1 MDKNYELNEKWI
13 KASILGTIW
22 AAFEIVLGSFLHN
35 FKIPFSSNALTAI
48 GIVIL
53 ISVSY
58 IWTEKGLFW
67 RAGIICAIMKT
78 MSPSA
83 VIFGPMVAI
92 FSEAAL
98 LEVSVRLFGKTI
110 FGFVIGAM
118 LAMSWNLF
126 QKIINFILFYGF
138 NIVDVYA
145 NLLKYAQKQLNI
157 HFDLVWMPI
166 LGLFGIY
173 CLLGLLS
180 AIIGIRIGRKLTLQ
194 SFEYHIDT
202 VINSDN
208 GKQNVQKAE
217 FNYSIYWLI
226 VNVIFMVFPLIL
238 LNFTSWNYWGPAII
252 GIVLIW
258 IFRYKR
264 ALNQLSRPRF
274 WIYFALIT
282 MVTAFVLTK
291 IESNDFKE
299 GLLTGIQMNF
309 RAVVIILGFSV
320 LGTELYNPKIRAFF
334 RKTSFQQLPLAMEL
348 SFESLPSIVSNIPEF
363 KVFIKNPVS
372 IVSQI
377 ISQAEFRLEEIRKK
391 SSRKIFLI
399 SGPVGSGKTTKVLK
413 IIEDFRAKNIS
424 IGGLYSPR
432 ILEGETTIGYD
443 VVDIQTNH
451 RTSFLMKSI
460 DETLAKIG
468 RYSIIPA
475 GLEAGYEALD
485 FSNDRITQ
493 LIVIDEV
500 GNLELENKGWASQ
513 IEELLNNHSIYL
525 LFTVRDIYTES
536 VIQKWNLNS
545 YKLFK
550 ISEMDNEKLCNFI
563 IECFADN
570 ENIKI

>member
-1 MDKNYELNEKWI
+1 MHKNYRLNEKWI

-83 VIFGPMVAI
+83 VIFGPMIAI

-98 LEVSVRLFGKTI
+98 LEISVRLFGKTI
-110 FGFVIGAM
+110 FGFVVGGM
-118 LAMSWNLF
+118 LSMSWNLF

-138 NIVDVYA
+138 SIVDVYT
-145 NLLKYAQKQLNI
+145 NLLKYAQKQLNV

-173 CLLGLLS
+173 CLLGLIS
-180 AIIGIRIGRKLTLQ
+180 AIIGIRIGRKLSIESIEYQLDNKFNSIYDKPNGQ
-194 SFEYHIDT
+194 KPDFDYSF
-202 VINSDN
+202 
-208 GKQNVQKAE
+208 
-217 FNYSIYWLI
+217 YWLI
-226 VNVIFMVFPLIL
+226 INTIFVVVPLIL
-238 LNFTSWNYWGPAII
+238 LNFTSWMVWGPTII

-258 IFRYKR
+258 IARYKR

-282 MVTAFVLTK
+282 MVTAFVFTK
-291 IESNDFKE
+291 IESNGFEE
-299 GLLTGIQMNF
+299 GLLSGIQMNF
-309 RAVVIILGFSV
+309 RAVIIILGFSV

-334 RKTSFQQLPLAMEL
+334 GKTSFQQLPLALEL

-372 IVSQI
+372 FISQV
-377 ISQAEFRLEEIRKK
+377 ISQAEYRLEEFRKK
-391 SSRKIFLI
+391 SARNIFVI
-399 SGPVGSGKTTKVLK
+399 SGMVGSGKTALVQKLIEGLK
-413 IIEDFRAKNIS
+413 QSNIS
-424 IGGLYSPR
+424 IGGIYCPR
-432 ILEGETTIGYD
+432 ILDDDTTFGYD
-443 VVDIQTNH
+443 VVDIQTNEQ
-451 RTSFLMKSI
+451 TGFLRKSE
-460 DETLAKIG
+460 DKNLTKIG
-468 RYSIIPA
+468 RYSILPE
-475 GLEAGYEALD
+475 GLEAGRCALD
-485 FSNDRITQ
+485 VLNNKNNQ

-500 GNLELENKGWASQ
+500 GNLELENQGWASR
-513 IEELLNNHSIYL
+513 IDELLKVHTIHL
-525 LFTVRDIYTES
+525 LFTVRDTYAER
-536 VIQKWNLNS
+536 VIRKWNLDS
-545 YKLFK
+545 YNLFK
-550 ISEMDNEKLCNFI
+550 ISETDDTKLCNFI
-563 IECFADN
+563 IERIAG
-570 ENIKI
+570 NIK